1 MRRWVGRRVGL
12 DMELNMGIIAE
23 VVMVEVRLVLLKSSL
38 NGLVRGAVMGVQVN
52 IQGGVVPVFMVR
64 GEGVVR
70 EGEVIINEEGI
81 MRRHHNT
88 PELGGEDG
96 GHWGRGWWRGRGV
109 TREVEAGLVILEM
122 LHHPGHDVIRELAG
136 GQCAAERRVAGL
148 RGVYLLGDLSPVQQ
162 LVIPSPQCVSK
173 DIIETA
179 VRGKQPSGSLAATN
193 VINARKA

>member
-1 MRRWVGRRVGL
+1 
-12 DMELNMGIIAE
+12 MELNMGIIAE

-52 IQGGVVPVFMVR
+52 IQGGVVPVLMVR

-96 GHWGRGWWRGRGV
+96 GHWGRGWWR
-109 TREVEAGLVILEM
+109 LL
-122 LHHPGHDVIRELAG
+122 PQDNQHDPRP
-136 GQCAAERRVAGL
+136 AAAALCRPLRRV
-148 RGVYLLGDLSPVQQ
+148 PVHH
-162 LVIPSPQCVSK
+162 
-173 DIIETA
+173 
-179 VRGKQPSGSLAATN
+179 
-193 VINARKA
+193 